1 MGVNISFSKQFITS
15 LSSKLKKKKKNN
27 ERERAREKIT
37 QLKMKASLKGNS
49 SRVLGF
55 YFWPPCVKFTIITT

>member
-1 MGVNISFSKQFITS
+1 MRDMRMGVNISFSKQFITS
-15 LSSKLKKKKKNN
+15 SSSKLKKKKN
-27 ERERAREKIT
+27 ETERVREKIT

-55 YFWPPCVKFTIITT
+55 Y